1 MRVLLK
7 RMAPLSL
14 LLRYQAAMLLSGTG
28 DALGYKNGS
37 WEFCHNGKEIKKE
50 LKSLGG
56 LTKLNIKRNFSLISP
71 EWHMYCEMQ
80 SAKSH
85 ARPIYM

>member
-1 MRVLLK
+1 ML
-7 RMAPLSL
+7 PSSL
-14 LLRYQAAMLLSGTG
+14 LLHYQAAMLLSGAG

-37 WEFCHNGKEIKKE
+37 WEFCHNGKEILKE

-56 LTKLNIKRNFSLISP
+56 LTKLKVKRNFSLISP
-71 EWHMYCEMQ
+71 EWRMYCEMQ

-85 ARPIYM
+85 ARLIYM